1 MSHAVF
7 VTPQAWHEMKT
18 LPGNVRQ
25 RVKREVDGLR
35 SNPRPPQSKQ
45 LAVAVTGVSLFRVRL
60 DRWRLIY
67 ALNDDEKQVYV
78 LAIRKRPPYT
88 YDDLDELLALI

>member
-1 MSHAVF
+1 MSYAVF
-7 VTPQAWHEMKT
+7 VTPQAWREMKT

-35 SNPRPPQSKQ
+35 GNPRPPQSKQ
-45 LAVAVTGVSLFRVRL
+45 LAVAVTGVSLFRIRL
-60 DRWRLIY
+60 NRWRLIY
-67 ALNDDEKQVYV
+67 ALKDDKAQIFV